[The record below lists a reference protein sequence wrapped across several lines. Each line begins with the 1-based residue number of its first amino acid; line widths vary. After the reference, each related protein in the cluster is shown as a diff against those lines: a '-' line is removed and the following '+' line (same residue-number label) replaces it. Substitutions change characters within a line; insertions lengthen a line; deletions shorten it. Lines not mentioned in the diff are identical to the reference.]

1 MELASMIQCVVPEA
15 FHYFPFYLP
24 IFGSNFLFSIVSS
37 WSEFESNI
45 VYYIV
50 LSSAISHHSRT
61 YTSIQFENQFC
72 FHSFHSSIHT
82 SIHPSIVLYC
92 IVNIFRKKILEI
104 HIYAFPF
111 LLYTYWK
118 EFGCLQNENKNMNQ
132 STFVVYAK
140 WWYQEQNNKNS
151 TCNVC
156 VCLSVQRT
164 SFEFLLACIYL
175 VVVCHF

>member
-24 IFGSNFLFSIVSS
+24 IFGSIFLFSIVSS
-37 WSEFESNI
+37 WIEFKSNI
-45 VYYIV
+45 LYYIV
-50 LSSAISHHSRT
+50 LSSECRLTAISHHSRT

-82 SIHPSIVLYC
+82 SIHPYIRPFYC
-92 IVNIFRKKILEI
+92 IVYVFRKKKILEI

-111 LLYTYWK
+111 LLCTYWK
-118 EFGCLQNENKNMNQ
+118 EFGCLQNENKNKNMNQ

-140 WWYQEQNNKNS
+140 
-151 TCNVC
+151 
-156 VCLSVQRT
+156 
-164 SFEFLLACIYL
+164 
-175 VVVCHF
+175 